1 MEGWTTEV
9 TIDVAW
15 GEMDALGHVNNIR
28 YIAWAETAR
37 IALFQKL
44 GMSTRAGDPIGPILA
59 RIECD
64 YLEQVEYPTRVTV
77 GIKAERIG
85 NTSITLVHEIWR
97 TDEPGRAVARG
108 RAVVVLLDYATQQK
122 VRVPDRFRAALSGG

>member
-1 MEGWTTEV
+1 MDGWTTEV

-37 IALFQKL
+37 IALFRKL

-64 YLEQVEYPTRVTV
+64 YLEQVEYPARVTV

-85 NTSITLVHEIWR
+85 NTSITLVHEIWA
-97 TDEPGRAVARG
+97 TDEPGRTVARG
-108 RAVVVLLDYATQQK
+108 RAVVVLLDYGTQQK
-122 VRVPDRFRAALSGG
+122 IRVPDRMRAALSGG